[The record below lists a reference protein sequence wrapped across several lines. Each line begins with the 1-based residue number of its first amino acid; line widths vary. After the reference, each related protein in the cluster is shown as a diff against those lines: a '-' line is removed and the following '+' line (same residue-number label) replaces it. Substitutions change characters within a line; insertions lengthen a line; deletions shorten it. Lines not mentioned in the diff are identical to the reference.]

1 MKTFEIRMKIIE
13 FHISNTEGSVDE
25 ARWNFDVCLANSRSF

>member
-1 MKTFEIRMKIIE
+1 MKIIE

-25 ARWNFDVCLANSRSF
+25 AHWDFDVFLPNSRSF